1 MVYKDQEEKNYIPIL
16 DVLKKEYN
24 LFDIFLVFFSILFM
38 GICQTLK
45 YSYLNSSINNVQ
57 KFFSFLFFL
66 FFCFFLYGIYP
77 FFHKMFKEI
86 YLISW
91 PSYKQIFL
99 QIFQVFL
106 FTLILEVVIYFLSYL
121 YDKVDPVFPLL

>member
-57 KFFSFLFFL
+57 KFFLFC
-66 FFCFFLYGIYP
+66 FFCFFVSSYMVFIL
-77 FFHKMFKEI
+77 FFIKCLKKYI
-86 YLISW
+86 
-91 PSYKQIFL
+91 
-99 QIFQVFL
+99 
-106 FTLILEVVIYFLSYL
+106 
-121 YDKVDPVFPLL
+121 